1 MGTFMRRSFAVV
13 IEWDPDGGFIASVPA
28 LPGCHTQGETLDELR
43 GNVREAVE
51 LYLEDEDVPEVLP
64 EFVGVEQIDLD
75 A

>member
-13 IEWDPDGGFIASVPA
+13 IERDPDGGFIASVPA